1 MVLESCLVN
10 ITRHATPKMA
20 KRVRGPK
27 QRRGALQAP
36 QRMCI
41 ACREA
46 DGKRA
51 LIRLVRVAD
60 GVVLDETGKRVGRG
74 AYVHPQINC
83 WEKALTGSLIQ
94 KALRTKISA
103 QNLMTLSASVSTLL
117 PVTDETA

>member
-1 MVLESCLVN
+1 M
-10 ITRHATPKMA
+10 T
-20 KRVRGPK
+20 KRARGPK
-27 QRRGALQAP
+27 QKRGAIQTP

-41 ACREA
+41 ACRES

-60 GVVLDETGKRVGRG
+60 GIVLDETGKKAGRG
-74 AYVHPQINC
+74 AYVHPQTNC

-103 QNLMTLSASVSTLL
+103 ENLMALSASVATIL
-117 PVTDETA
+117 PVSDETA